1 MGGSSTQ
8 DEVEDIEDDP
18 LVRHRSRRMS
28 SGSVDSGTEIRDT
41 EDSPP
46 SSPQHDPGSDRPQH
60 NATDIGLEEVKHIS
74 FFLPKEFK
82 DYIHISTF
90 EHDSITLITY

>member
-8 DEVEDIEDDP
+8 DEVEDIEDHP

-41 EDSPP
+41 GDSPP
-46 SSPQHDPGSDRPQH
+46 SSPQHDTGSDHPQH
-60 NATDIGLEEVKHIS
+60 NETEVGLEEVNI
-74 FFLPKEFK
+74 
-82 DYIHISTF
+82 
-90 EHDSITLITY
+90 